1 MGKPQMS
8 TGRDRNKNYAA
19 PWIPKL
25 MKDTEK
31 LFKSRETQYL
41 LTTPTPRVA
50 GAEKRIAPKDNIET
64 VGET

>member
-31 LFKSRETQYL
+31 LFKSRETQ
-41 LTTPTPRVA
+41 
-50 GAEKRIAPKDNIET
+50 
-64 VGET
+64 